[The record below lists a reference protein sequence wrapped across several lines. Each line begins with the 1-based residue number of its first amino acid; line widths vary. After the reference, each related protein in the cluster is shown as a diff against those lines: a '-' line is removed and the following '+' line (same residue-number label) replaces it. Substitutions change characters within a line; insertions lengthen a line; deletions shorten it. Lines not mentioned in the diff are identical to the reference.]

1 MKRKILLLIE
11 NELKEQLT
19 KEAKEQHES
28 LSSYIRKILYE
39 RKK

>member
-1 MKRKILLLIE
+1 MKEKILFVVDEKLKKELI
-11 NELKEQLT
+11 
-19 KEAKEQHES
+19 KEAKDNHQT

>member
-1 MKRKILLLIE
+1 MKKKILLLIE
-11 NELKEQLT
+11 KELKEQLT
-19 KEAKEQHES
+19 NEAKEQHES